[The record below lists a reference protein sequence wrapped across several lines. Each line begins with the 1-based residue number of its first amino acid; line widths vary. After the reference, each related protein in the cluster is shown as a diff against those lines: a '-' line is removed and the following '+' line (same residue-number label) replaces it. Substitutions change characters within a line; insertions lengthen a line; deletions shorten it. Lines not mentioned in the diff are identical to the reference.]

1 MDDVVIF
8 ARDPGTEVRKKNRKR
23 HAKDGCPKSER
34 GKPKFDK
41 PFQSVTLGEFHE
53 TDYTAFAK
61 DSRSE
66 SETKMA

>member
-23 HAKDGCPKSER
+23 HVKDDCPKSER

-61 DSRSE
+61 TSGSE
-66 SETKMA
+66 SKTKMA